1 MNDWRD
7 YATKIET
14 AITDMYTEVCVLR
27 TSLQDICSEIREEM
41 RKEVVYRGRIM
52 TEYSIGK
59 RGSGKSTKLIKRA
72 AAENK
77 YILVA
82 THTQARCLFKQAKDM
97 GLDILYPIT
106 PNELK
111 AITYPHILDKG
122 ILIDELDIVL
132 PLLTGAP
139 VDEITITD
147 HGNVSSLPEGSF
159 RVTDV
164 LEALERIN
172 RCGYDE
178 EV

>member
-1 MNDWRD
+1 
-7 YATKIET
+7 
-14 AITDMYTEVCVLR
+14 
-27 TSLQDICSEIREEM
+27 
-41 RKEVVYRGRIM
+41 M

-72 AAENK
+72 AAEGK

-82 THTQARCLFKQAKDM
+82 THAQAHCLFKQAKDM

-111 AITYPHILDKG
+111 TITHMHILDKG

-132 PLLTGAP
+132 PLLVGAP
-139 VDEITITD
+139 VDEVTITD
-147 HGNVSSLPEGSF
+147 RGNVSSLPEGSF

-164 LEALERIN
+164 LEVLDRIN
-172 RCGYDE
+172 GCEYDE